1 MSETEI
7 CYREP
12 TQGPDKRSARNG
24 QDHYPKNAGKDIGLS
39 RSKESPAQ
47 EMNRCRGRG
56 MGDVEEP
63 GKTTFIRIGLEDV
76 DIVSV
81 LKRGRLQSGFEIS
94 TDLWREGRRP

>member
-1 MSETEI
+1 
-7 CYREP
+7 
-12 TQGPDKRSARNG
+12 
-24 QDHYPKNAGKDIGLS
+24 
-39 RSKESPAQ
+39 
-47 EMNRCRGRG
+47 